1 MRTKTHILRGISS
14 KWGTK
19 TKKKTLR
26 DKKGYFRYI
35 YEQARTP
42 HDKDMALQSE
52 AKCAINETS
61 TKRQKEVTKLK
72 YAKIHTKLIKEIM
85 GK

>member
-1 MRTKTHILRGISS
+1 MQ
-14 KWGTK
+14 
-19 TKKKTLR
+19 
-26 DKKGYFRYI
+26 
-35 YEQARTP
+35 QARTP

-52 AKCAINETS
+52 TKKCAINETS

>member
-1 MRTKTHILRGISS
+1 
-14 KWGTK
+14 
-19 TKKKTLR
+19 
-26 DKKGYFRYI
+26 
-35 YEQARTP
+35 
-42 HDKDMALQSE
+42 MALQSE
-52 AKCAINETS
+52 TKCAINETS